1 MRYEIDGQ
9 RLTDIADAIRDQTGG
24 SATIAPENMPTQIRS
39 ISGGGDL
46 PSGGCEGQ
54 VLTIVSGE
62 PDWADVPTEL
72 PDGGT
77 EGYLLAMGS
86 ELPVWLDPDDL
97 FPGSGQSGDVL
108 TYSSGG
114 LSWENKGLPSDGSDG
129 KLVGMISGSPAWVT
143 PDSIYPSGGTAG
155 QVLTKT
161 ANGVAWETPSGG
173 GGLPSGG
180 LAGQAL
186 VSDGNGGA
194 YWVFFPTTGS
204 SDLLLVTD
212 GSGGALASDLQQVLL
227 GLSQSPVPDGMVLMA
242 RYSGTVVSWESPLP
256 SVDSTDAGKVLMVN
270 STGEWVAAT
279 LP

>member
-77 EGYLLAMGS
+77 EG
-86 ELPVWLDPDDL
+86 
-97 FPGSGQSGDVL
+97 
-108 TYSSGG
+108 
-114 LSWENKGLPSDGSDG
+114 
-129 KLVGMISGSPAWVT
+129 
-143 PDSIYPSGGTAG
+143 

-161 ANGVAWETPSGG
+161 SNGVAWQTPSGG

-180 LAGQAL
+180 SEGQM
-186 VSDGNGGA
+186 
-194 YWVFFPTTGS
+194 
-204 SDLLLVTD
+204 LLSD
-212 GSGGALASDLQQVLL
+212 GSGDATWGDVFPAGSSEVDGFFLSYGAQ
-227 GLSQSPVPDGMVLMA
+227 GLEWVP
-242 RYSGTVVSWESPLP
+242 SPLP
-256 SVDSTDAGKVLMVN
+256 LVTGGDAGKVLMVN